1 MDASR
6 AVPLVIFLV
15 FLLLTPDTN
24 RSSPH
29 QQFQLGRV
37 LERERHDLDLLNAT
51 RYGDFDPL
59 INKWVN
65 VTGLRQEDGYAWHLL
80 PKVQARAREH
90 MGRAVEPWARSA
102 TLEQTVEV
110 AERYK
115 SAEKADGFLSQGNTS
130 AQIDWAALPVP
141 FFRNITGILNGKW
154 VRSDL
159 EISRGLPPVLN
170 LTVLTP
176 EKTYASKEYN
186 RNITGGEGDLR
197 IKLYEKKSVSYNSSL
212 WQSSA
217 RQVKAEMT
225 VEDETSKGDGWEI
238 TMYGVHFPESGSVL
252 LSTSSDK

>member
-15 FLLLTPDTN
+15 FLLLTPETN
-24 RSSPH
+24 RSSPR
-29 QQFQLGRV
+29 QQFQFGRV
-37 LERERHDLDLLNAT
+37 LERERHDLELLNAT

-59 INKWVN
+59 NDKWVN

-90 MGRAVEPWARSA
+90 LGRAVEPWAGTTS
-102 TLEQTVEV
+102 LEKTVEV
-110 AERYK
+110 AERYQ
-115 SAEKADGFLSQGNTS
+115 SIEKADGFLSEGNTS
-130 AQIDWAALPVP
+130 TQIDWAALPVP
-141 FFRNITGILNGKW
+141 FYRNITGILNGKW

-170 LTVLTP
+170 VTALTP
-176 EKTYASKEYN
+176 KKIYASKEYN
-186 RNITGGEGDLR
+186 RNITGAEGDLR
-197 IKLYEKKSVSYNSSL
+197 IKLYEKKSISYNSSL
-212 WQSSA
+212 WQSSV

-238 TMYGVHFPESGSVL
+238 TLYGVHFPESGSVL